1 MHHSS
6 SSRMRH
12 PFCDRSSSRSYD
24 PTLIHLPGFGATPIL
39 AFYKKNSNGVEKKKK
54 NKTKD

>member
-1 MHHSS
+1 
-6 SSRMRH
+6 MRH

-39 AFYKKNSNGVEKKKK
+39 AFYKMFSNGMEKKRERKQ
-54 NKTKD
+54 KTRECEEPK

>member
-1 MHHSS
+1 
-6 SSRMRH
+6 MRH

-39 AFYKKNSNGVEKKKK
+39 AFYKKNSNRLEKKRERKETRECGEPK
-54 NKTKD
+54 